1 MWTNKQYWRH
11 RGEGG
16 PYTPTSLMTWG
27 TRGPMPTLSPRLRIV
42 PYLCI
47 GFTFSPSVDFHDGG
61 LDCNVLCLASFPRQ
75 CNAEKRSLPA
85 WSWRRLWQG
94 VQKKLRRVFSLTE
107 SAPDDMLTS
116 SFTIS
121 TKIPGQ
127 RCEQARRWGLA
138 QHSRLQLHIGSSTN
152 QNCHQYWLGELLFS
166 VIIMSLSLSAFPLFK
181 FHFLFHCITV
191 VNWISSS
198 DWKFLRP
205 SSITCC
211 GCSLASSPM
220 SKHELDWKK
229 AKNTNASKKTPWWYG

>member
-1 MWTNKQYWRH
+1 M
-11 RGEGG
+11 
-16 PYTPTSLMTWG
+16 
-27 TRGPMPTLSPRLRIV
+27 
-42 PYLCI
+42 
-47 GFTFSPSVDFHDGG
+47 
-61 LDCNVLCLASFPRQ
+61 
-75 CNAEKRSLPA
+75 
-85 WSWRRLWQG
+85 
-94 VQKKLRRVFSLTE
+94 
-107 SAPDDMLTS
+107 TS

-220 SKHELDWKK
+220 SKHELDWKRG
-229 AKNTNASKKTPWWYG
+229 KKYQCKWKDSVMKWINNDYNNICPDQSVGLGGRRF